1 MAKRVVFTEQAKAE
15 LRAIPQ
21 QVAIQILRTLARFLA
36 SDEGNVKRL
45 QGIEP
50 PIYRLRTQDHRVIFR
65 HLGNDLIEV
74 TRVRNRKDAYR

>member
-1 MAKRVVFTEQAKAE
+1 MGKRVGFTDQAKAD

-21 QVAIQILRTLARFLA
+21 PVAIQILHTLARFLA

-50 PIYRLRTQDHRVIFR
+50 PLYRLRTQDHRVIFR
-65 HLGNDLIEV
+65 DHGDHIEV
-74 TRVRNRKDAYR
+74 TRIRDRKDVYR